1 MQLISR
7 NNKIIRL
14 FWFVLGL
21 YFLNISVDAT
31 DSLYA
36 EKKENLAIN
45 NQESIIEIVIE
56 KVFGFDNAIAEQ
68 DDNDNSQNSIFKK
81 IKNLDYIV
89 DYQSINSF
97 SFPIISIQKQADK
110 LHVQHISNPFDRQG
124 HRGAGVQQGGGT
136 PV

>member
-1 MQLISR
+1 MLSTIR
-7 NNKIIRL
+7 NNKIVRL
-14 FWFVLGL
+14 FWCLLGL

-56 KVFGFDNAIAEQ
+56 KVFGFDNAIAEF

-81 IKNLDYIV
+81 IKSFEYIIE
-89 DYQSINSF
+89 YQNATCILI
-97 SFPIISIQKQADK
+97 PLISCSKEADK
-110 LHVQHISNPFDRQG
+110 LTIQHISNPLLEIISPPPK
-124 HRGAGVQQGGGT
+124 V
-136 PV
+136 

>member
-56 KVFGFDNAIAEQ
+56 KVFGFDNAIAEF

-81 IKNLDYIV
+81 IKSFEYIIE
-89 DYQSINSF
+89 YQNATCILI
-97 SFPIISIQKQADK
+97 PLISCSKEADK
-110 LHVQHISNPFDRQG
+110 LTIQHISNPLLEIISPPPK
-124 HRGAGVQQGGGT
+124 V
-136 PV
+136 

>member
-1 MQLISR
+1 MLSTIR
-7 NNKIIRL
+7 NNKIFRL
-14 FWFVLGL
+14 FWCVLGL

-36 EKKENLAIN
+36 ETTENLAIN

-56 KVFGFDNAIAEQ
+56 KVFGFDDAIAEL

-81 IKNLDYIV
+81 IKNFDYIV
-89 DYQSINSF
+89 DYQSVNSF

-110 LHVQHISNPFDRQG
+110 LPIQHISNPLLEIISPPPK
-124 HRGAGVQQGGGT
+124 V
-136 PV
+136 

>member
-36 EKKENLAIN
+36 EKKENLTIN

-56 KVFGFDNAIAEQ
+56 KVFGFDNAIAEL
-68 DDNDNSQNSIFKK
+68 DDNDNSQSSIFKK
-81 IKNLDYIV
+81 IKSFEYIIE
-89 DYQSINSF
+89 YHKSTGF
-97 SFPIISIQKQADK
+97 PTPIISCSKEADK
-110 LHVQHISNPFDRQG
+110 LTIQHISNPLLEIISPPPK
-124 HRGAGVQQGGGT
+124 V
-136 PV
+136 

>member
-56 KVFGFDNAIAEQ
+56 KVFGFDNAIAEF

-81 IKNLDYIV
+81 IKSLDYIIQ
-89 DYQSINSF
+89 YQNSTCF
-97 SFPIISIQKQADK
+97 LIPLISCSKEADK
-110 LHVQHISNPFDRQG
+110 LTIQHISNPFLEIISPPPK
-124 HRGAGVQQGGGT
+124 V
-136 PV
+136 

>member
-45 NQESIIEIVIE
+45 NQESVIEIVIE
-56 KVFGFDNAIAEQ
+56 KVFGFDNAIAEF

-110 LHVQHISNPFDRQG
+110 LHVQHISNPLLEIISPPPK
-124 HRGAGVQQGGGT
+124 V
-136 PV
+136 

>member
-56 KVFGFDNAIAEQ
+56 KVFGFDNAIAEF

-81 IKNLDYIV
+81 IKSFEYIIE
-89 DYQSINSF
+89 YQNATCFLI
-97 SFPIISIQKQADK
+97 PLISCSKEADK
-110 LHVQHISNPFDRQG
+110 LTIQHISNPLLEIISPPPK
-124 HRGAGVQQGGGT
+124 V
-136 PV
+136 

>member
-1 MQLISR
+1 MQSISR

-45 NQESIIEIVIE
+45 NQESIIEILIE
-56 KVFGFDNAIAEQ
+56 KVFEYDNAIAEF

-81 IKNLDYIV
+81 IKSFDYVIQYHNPTRFLIPLISCSKET
-89 DYQSINSF
+89 DKLTIQHLSN
-97 SFPIISIQKQADK
+97 PLLEIISPPPK
-110 LHVQHISNPFDRQG
+110 V
-124 HRGAGVQQGGGT
+124 
-136 PV
+136 